1 LFPKVSKSIEKL
13 IAEGKLKKKEVMNH
27 CRECH
32 QTKAKNKEKA
42 VPTSCKECHQ
52 K

>member
-27 CRECH
+27 C
-32 QTKAKNKEKA
+32 KEKA